1 MESILV
7 TGGAGNIGSAMVRA
21 LIKRADTEVI
31 VADNLL
37 TGNIRKIN
45 LDADNLTFIKCDV
58 NDFSDIS
65 ALFYRYRFTHVFHFA
80 AVVGVERTLTNPLL
94 VLRDITGIENIL
106 RLCKNTGVK
115 HVYFSS
121 SSEVYGEPFE
131 IPQNENTTPLNSRL
145 PYAVVKNL
153 GEVYLRTF
161 QREFGLPYTIFR
173 FFNTYG
179 PRQSEDFVLP
189 RFIRAALNGSPLR
202 VYGDGSQT
210 RTFCYV
216 DDTVDACVTVH
227 TKNACEN
234 DVINIGSDVEM
245 SILDLARTVIR
256 VTGTRS
262 TIEFL
267 PPLTEGDMTRRCPD
281 TSKMRHLLNR
291 PLVPLE
297 EGIQRLVKHFA
308 DEEAL
313 LMQQNAKGANT
324 IGADMRHKA

>member
-7 TGGAGNIGSAMVRA
+7 TGGAGNIGSALVRA
-21 LIKRADTEVI
+21 LVRRPDTGVI

-37 TGNIRKIN
+37 TGNVEKIR
-45 LDADNLTFIKCDV
+45 LDTRNFTFIKCDV
-58 NDFSDIS
+58 NDFDDIS
-65 ALFYRYRFTHVFHFA
+65 SLFYRFRFTHVFHFA
-80 AVVGVERTLTNPLL
+80 AVVGVQRTLANPLL

-115 HVYFSS
+115 RVYFSS

-145 PYAVVKNL
+145 PYAVVKNV

-189 RFIRAALNGSPLR
+189 RFIRAALAGNPLR

-216 DDTVDACVTVH
+216 DDTVETCMILHAEA
-227 TKNACEN
+227 ACEN

-245 SILDLARTVIR
+245 SILDLARMVIR
-256 VTGTRS
+256 VTGS
-262 TIEFL
+262 NSSIEFL
-267 PPLTEGDMTRRCPD
+267 PPLMEGDMSRRCPD
-281 TSKMRHLLNR
+281 ISKMRQLLKR
-291 PLVPLE
+291 PLLPLE
-297 EGIQRLVKHFA
+297 EGIGKLVNHY
-308 DEEAL
+308 
-313 LMQQNAKGANT
+313 
-324 IGADMRHKA
+324 KASC